1 MKDHSNFIAI
11 IGAGISGLALGIILQ
26 RNKIPCIIFEKSEK
40 ISEYGAGISIS
51 PNGLAVLNNLDV
63 INDLKPLSRQPE
75 QAIFF
80 SNNKKINQIPINV
93 FTTTRKSI
101 YKVLLDKYQEL
112 KGEIYFGHEV
122 VDVDNETKMLTFNDK
137 KSTYVKHIIACDGIK
152 SICQKKVSSMYDEPK
167 YSGYYVWRTIFPS
180 NQTNIH
186 FYLGSNFHVVS
197 YPVDKERSS
206 LVAAVKSKNKQN
218 ESWKQQGSIH
228 NLLSEI
234 PSNILKNYPSI
245 SENYGVYKWGI
256 FLRPNVKSLFD
267 NNITYVGDA
276 AHPILP
282 FIGQGACLA
291 LEDSYVLGQLISKH
305 NNIKIA
311 QAKYNKLRINRVRTI
326 YRKSLNQG
334 KLNHLRNPLLVFL
347 RNFLM
352 KYTNIISTQ
361 TKSIWLYDVTNKKD
375 L

>member
-276 AHPILP
+276 AHPIVP

-291 LEDSYVLGQLISKH
+291 LEDSYVLGQLISRH

>member
-152 SICQKKVSSMYDEPK
+152 SMCQKNVSSMYDEPK

-276 AHPILP
+276 AHPIVP

>member
-63 INDLKPLSRQPE
+63 IYDLKPLSRQPE

-152 SICQKKVSSMYDEPK
+152 SICQKKVSSMHDEPK

-276 AHPILP
+276 AHPIVP

>member
-1 MKDHSNFIAI
+1 MKDYSNFIAI

-152 SICQKKVSSMYDEPK
+152 SMCQKKVSSMYDEPK

-186 FYLGSNFHVVS
+186 FYLGSDFHVVS

-234 PSNILKNYPSI
+234 PSNILKNYPTI

-276 AHPILP
+276 AHPIVP

>member
-276 AHPILP
+276 AHPIVP

-334 KLNHLRNPLLVFL
+334 KLNHLRNPLLVFF
-347 RNFLM
+347 RNILM

>member
-1 MKDHSNFIAI
+1 MKDYSSFIAI

-26 RNKIPCIIFEKSEK
+26 RNKIPCIIFEKAEK

-63 INDLKPLSRQPE
+63 TNDLKPLSRQPD

-93 FTTTRKSI
+93 FTTTRKSL

-152 SICQKKVSSMYDEPK
+152 SMCQKKVSSMFDEPK

-186 FYLGSNFHVVS
+186 FYLGSNFHVVT
-197 YPVDKERSS
+197 YPVDKKRSS

-234 PSNILKNYPSI
+234 PSNILNNYPSI
-245 SENYGVYKWGI
+245 SENDGVYKWGI

-276 AHPILP
+276 AHPIVP

-334 KLNHLRNPLLVFL
+334 KLNHLRNPLLVFF
-347 RNFLM
+347 RNILM

-361 TKSIWLYDVTNKKD
+361 TKSIWLYDVTNEKD

>member
-26 RNKIPCIIFEKSEK
+26 RNKIPCIIFEKAET

-63 INDLKPLSRQPE
+63 IKDLKALSRQPD

-218 ESWKQQGSIH
+218 ESWKQQGSVH

-276 AHPILP
+276 AHPIVP

-334 KLNHLRNPLLVFL
+334 KLNHLRNPLLIFL
-347 RNFLM
+347 RNILM

>member
-152 SICQKKVSSMYDEPK
+152 SMCQKKVSSMYDEPK

-218 ESWKQQGSIH
+218 ESWKQQGSVH

-276 AHPILP
+276 AHPIVP

>member
-152 SICQKKVSSMYDEPK
+152 SMCQKNVSSMYDEPK

-276 AHPILP
+276 AHPIVP

-361 TKSIWLYDVTNKKD
+361 TKSIWLYDVTNEKD

>member
-276 AHPILP
+276 AHPIVP

>member
-63 INDLKPLSRQPE
+63 INDLKALSRQPD

-152 SICQKKVSSMYDEPK
+152 SMCQKNVSSMYDEPK

-276 AHPILP
+276 AHPIVP

>member
-63 INDLKPLSRQPE
+63 IYDLKPLSRQPE

-276 AHPILP
+276 AHPIVP

-291 LEDSYVLGQLISKH
+291 LEDSYVLGQLISRH

>member
-63 INDLKPLSRQPE
+63 IYDLKALSRQPE

-267 NNITYVGDA
+267 NNFTYVGDA
-276 AHPILP
+276 AHPIVP

>member
-152 SICQKKVSSMYDEPK
+152 SMCQKNVSSMYDEPK

-276 AHPILP
+276 AHPIVP

-326 YRKSLNQG
+326 YRRSLNQG

>member
-51 PNGLAVLNNLDV
+51 PNGLAVLKNLDV

-152 SICQKKVSSMYDEPK
+152 SMCQKKVSSMYDEPK

-276 AHPILP
+276 AHPIVP

>member
-276 AHPILP
+276 AHPIVP

-311 QAKYNKLRINRVRTI
+311 QAKYNKLRIKRVRTI

-334 KLNHLRNPLLVFL
+334 KLNHLRNPLLIFL
-347 RNFLM
+347 RNILM

>member
-1 MKDHSNFIAI
+1 MKDHSNYIAI

-276 AHPILP
+276 AHPIVP

>member
-63 INDLKPLSRQPE
+63 IYDLKPLSRQPE

-218 ESWKQQGSIH
+218 
-228 NLLSEI
+228 
-234 PSNILKNYPSI
+234 
-245 SENYGVYKWGI
+245 
-256 FLRPNVKSLFD
+256 
-267 NNITYVGDA
+267 
-276 AHPILP
+276 
-282 FIGQGACLA
+282 
-291 LEDSYVLGQLISKH
+291 
-305 NNIKIA
+305 
-311 QAKYNKLRINRVRTI
+311 
-326 YRKSLNQG
+326 
-334 KLNHLRNPLLVFL
+334 
-347 RNFLM
+347 
-352 KYTNIISTQ
+352 
-361 TKSIWLYDVTNKKD
+361 
-375 L
+375 

>member
-197 YPVDKERSS
+197 YPVDKQRSS

-276 AHPILP
+276 AHPIVP

>member
-276 AHPILP
+276 AHPIVP

-334 KLNHLRNPLLVFL
+334 KLNHLRNPLLIFL

>member
-63 INDLKPLSRQPE
+63 IYDLKPLSRQPE

-122 VDVDNETKMLTFNDK
+122 VDVDNETKILTFNDK

-218 ESWKQQGSIH
+218 ESWKRQGSIH

-276 AHPILP
+276 AHPIVP

>member
-63 INDLKPLSRQPE
+63 INDLKPISRQPE

-276 AHPILP
+276 AHPIVP

-291 LEDSYVLGQLISKH
+291 LEDSYVLGQLISRH

>member
-152 SICQKKVSSMYDEPK
+152 SMCQKKVSSMYDEPK

-276 AHPILP
+276 AHPIVP

>member
-63 INDLKPLSRQPE
+63 IYDLKPLSRQPE

-276 AHPILP
+276 AHPIVP

>member
-1 MKDHSNFIAI
+1 MKDHSNYIAI

-122 VDVDNETKMLTFNDK
+122 VDVNNETKMLTFNDK

-276 AHPILP
+276 AHPIVP